1 MTQQVAVIDYGMGN
15 IHSIDKALKFVSPQD
30 DIQVVHD
37 AQQIANADRVV
48 FPGVGAIR
56 DCMTALKE
64 SGLGDAIRKASQE
77 KPLLA
82 ICVGMQ
88 ALFQENEEHSASQGL
103 GILAGEVKRLHDTE
117 ESSSA
122 DGLDAS
128 KQHKQHKQQGT
139 STSKLKIPHIGWNNV
154 SFTNSYQDSYQ
165 NSYQNSYM
173 WSGIEENSYFYFVHS
188 YYCVSKD
195 MEISSAKCHYGV
207 DFDAAVQS
215 GNIFATQFHPE
226 KSHKDGLQLLKNF
239 FQWKGS
245 D

>member
-56 DCMTALKE
+56 DCMAALKE
-64 SGLGDAIRKASQE
+64 SGLDNAIRKASQE

-128 KQHKQHKQQGT
+128 KHHKQHEQHEQQGT

-154 SFTNSYQDSYQ
+154 SFL
-165 NSYQNSYM
+165 NSYM

-188 YYCVSKD
+188 YYCVSKNNA
-195 MEISSAKCHYGV
+195 ISAAKCHYGV
-207 DFDAAVQS
+207 DFDAAVQD

>member
-64 SGLGDAIRKASQE
+64 SGLDNAIKKASQE

-128 KQHKQHKQQGT
+128 KQHKQQGT
-139 STSKLKIPHIGWNNV
+139 STPKLKIPHIGWNNV
-154 SFTNSYQDSYQ
+154 SFQNSSSNSYQDS
-165 NSYQNSYM
+165 NM

-188 YYCVSKD
+188 YYCVSKNNA
-195 MEISSAKCHYGV
+195 ISAAKCHYGV
-207 DFDAAVQS
+207 DFDAAVQD

-239 FQWKGS
+239 FQWKGGN
-245 D
+245 

>member
-30 DIQVVHD
+30 DIQVVHE

-56 DCMTALKE
+56 DCMTALNE
-64 SGLGDAIRKASQE
+64 SGLDNAIRKASQE

-117 ESSSA
+117 ELSSA

-128 KQHKQHKQQGT
+128 KQREQHKQQGT

-154 SFTNSYQDSYQ
+154 SFTKSYQD
-165 NSYQNSYM
+165 SYM